1 MKNPSLY
8 EINTRVWLRSFDTAE
23 KRAQLKDVPSEYW
36 DKLAEKGIDYIW
48 LMGIWNTSKEAIK
61 LYNFE
66 EGLVSAY
73 RKALK
78 DWKEEDVIGSPYSIL
93 NYEVNPDLGDI
104 NQLLQIKTELNKRGI
119 GLILDFIPNHFSAL
133 TPLIKS
139 NPELFL
145 TADPDHLQNDPYTF
159 FKNEETG
166 RIFAHGRDP
175 FFPAWQDTVQVNYFN
190 IQATEFM
197 IKILVNLTKICDGVR
212 CDMAMLALNN
222 VFKNTWAGILERL
235 GFHKPKQEFWKVA
248 IEIAKNVNRDFIFIG
263 EAYWDLGWEL
273 QQLGFDFT
281 YDKRLLERLTERDAS
296 EITAHLHADLNYQE
310 KLVRFIEN
318 HDEERAITALG
329 KEKSMAAAVVIST
342 LLGMRFYHDGQFEGK
357 SIRLPVQLGREPNE
371 KPRQC
376 MINFYDKLLKITNE
390 DIFKEGEWYILDVY
404 PGWSDDNTYNNIMA
418 WLWKF
423 RNEKRL
429 VVVNYS
435 DKTAFCRVKL
445 DVRGYPESFQICD
458 LLNDKVYQ
466 RYAEEVFH
474 HGLFVELQKYKSHI
488 FSY

>member
-8 EINTRVWLRSFDTAE
+8 EINTRVWLRRFDIPE
-23 KRAQLKDVPSEYW
+23 KKATLKDVPAEYW
-36 DKLAEKGIDYIW
+36 DDLAGKGIDFVW
-48 LMGIWNTSKEAIK
+48 LMGIWKTSKEAIK

-66 EGLVSAY
+66 EGLVSSY

-78 DWKEEDVIGSPYSIL
+78 DWSEDDVIGSSYSIL
-93 NYEVNPDLGDI
+93 NYWVNPEVGDL
-104 NQLLQIKTELNKRGI
+104 NQLLRLKTELNKRGI

-133 TPLIKS
+133 TPLIKT

-159 FKNEETG
+159 FKHEETG
-166 RIFAHGRDP
+166 RILAHGRDP

-197 IKILVNLTKICDGVR
+197 INILVNLTRVCDGVR

-222 VFKNTWAGILERL
+222 VFKNTWAGILERM
-235 GFHKPKQEFWKVA
+235 GFAKPKEEFWKVA
-248 IEIAKNVNRDFIFIG
+248 IEIVKNVDRDFMFIG

-281 YDKRLLERLTERDAS
+281 YDKTLLERLEERDAL
-296 EITAHLHADLNYQE
+296 EITAHLHADLDYQE

-329 KEKSMAAAVVIST
+329 KDKSMAAAVVMST
-342 LLGMRFYHDGQFEGK
+342 LLGMRFYHEGQFEGK
-357 SIRLPVQLGREPNE
+357 AVRLPVQLGTEPNE
-371 KPRQC
+371 KTKQC
-376 MINFYDKLLKITNE
+376 IKKFYDKLLHITKE
-390 DIFKEGEWYILDVY
+390 DVFKYGEWYILDVL
-404 PGWSDDNTYNNIMA
+404 PGWSSDNTYNNIMA

-435 DKTAFCRVKL
+435 DKTGFCRIKL
-445 DVRGYPESFQICD
+445 DVRGYPESFKVSD
-458 LLNDKVYQ
+458 LLNDKIYH

-474 HGLFVELQKYKSHI
+474 HGLFIELQKYKSHI
-488 FSY
+488 FSF